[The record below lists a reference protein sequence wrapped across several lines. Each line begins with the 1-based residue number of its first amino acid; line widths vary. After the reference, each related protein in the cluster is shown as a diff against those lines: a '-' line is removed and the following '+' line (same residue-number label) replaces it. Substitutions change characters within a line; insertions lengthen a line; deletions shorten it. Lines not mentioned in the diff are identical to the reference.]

1 MNIQMTDT
9 GIRKATGL
17 DFAYI
22 RKLPVQ
28 LTCPSAE
35 SLLLKQLRLMMQAS
49 DYELSVLER
58 EKRIAAFM
66 ALQYVPARDSAMRF
80 LLIKYLAL
88 DRFAL
93 ARGSAAEMEEHA
105 TDLAATAGCPAVLV
119 RDAALSSIA
128 FKFYKERGY
137 VQEGGVLIKRNKS
150 VINKEF

>member
-1 MNIQMTDT
+1 MNIQITDT
-9 GIRKATGL
+9 SIRKATRL

-49 DYELSVLER
+49 DYELAVLEQ
-58 EKRIAAFM
+58 EMRIAAFI

-80 LLIKYLAL
+80 LVIKYLAL

-105 TDLAATAGCPAVLV
+105 TRAAATAGCPAILV
-119 RDAALSSIA
+119 RGAALSGVA
-128 FKFYKERGY
+128 LKFYKDRCY
-137 VQEGGVLIKRNKS
+137 VPEGGALIKRISKN
-150 VINKEF
+150 